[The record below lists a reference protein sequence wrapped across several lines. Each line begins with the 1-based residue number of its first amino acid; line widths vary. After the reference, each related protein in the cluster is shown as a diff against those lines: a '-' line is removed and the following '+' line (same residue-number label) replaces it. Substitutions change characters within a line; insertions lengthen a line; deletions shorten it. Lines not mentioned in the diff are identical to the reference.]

1 MNYEIYNSLK
11 ISLIM
16 KLENF
21 CVLKFIFE
29 KFLQIKFSIN
39 ILLWI
44 SRDYTRI

>member
-1 MNYEIYNSLK
+1 MKEKKYNSLK

-16 KLENF
+16 KLEFF

-29 KFLQIKFSIN
+29 KILQIKFSIN